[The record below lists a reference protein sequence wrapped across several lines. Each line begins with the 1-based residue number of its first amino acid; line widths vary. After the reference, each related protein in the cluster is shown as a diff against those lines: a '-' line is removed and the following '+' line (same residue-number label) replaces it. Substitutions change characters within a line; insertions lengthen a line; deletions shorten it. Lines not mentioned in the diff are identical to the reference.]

1 MKSGKL
7 VLLSW
12 AAALMASAAFI
23 PSVAHSAT
31 NCTGLQAQLL
41 ANSDITAA
49 TSVLTPAAG
58 SNLAYCQVN
67 ITVSDLAG
75 PEDGYQPGQKQQ
87 IKIRIGLPPNAAD
100 GGSGGV
106 QGNWNGRIEDLGGG
120 GYAGAVGSVTGATNA
135 GYVGSSTDTGHSG
148 GSGSFALN
156 PDNTLNWGLI
166 NDFAF
171 NGIHAQSVW
180 SKKLVQMYYAMTQKY
195 TYWNGCSTGGRQGHQ
210 HAETYPNEY
219 DGILAGAPAFNW
231 DRFIPSEQYGQIVIN
246 QEVGAPIA
254 PAKLTAVTNAAIAA
268 CDVLDGI
275 ADGVIQEPRA
285 CTYNAKSFVCGK
297 SNDPN
302 CLTPAEASAVNKIWQ
317 GPPNPGGGQQRW
329 FGLERGTPLTSL
341 NGTNPFSISTDHLKY
356 WVYQDPSFDWHT
368 LTETTFNDAF
378 YASMIKFH
386 DVIGT
391 DDPDLSAFRQRGG
404 KMIMYHGGA
413 DVLIFPRGSYN
424 YYNRATDKAGGLKNV
439 QKFYRFFPYAG
450 NNHCGGNVN
459 QPNAPLINSGDLFK
473 ALVNWVENGV
483 APDSI
488 VAYNTVN
495 PAAATVSRPVCKYP
509 DKLLFNGG
517 STSVAA
523 NFTCQPQPQDDFITT
538 KSALPDAGANN
549 GRGQLQTLNK

>member
-1 MKSGKL
+1 MKSGKP
-7 VLLSW
+7 VLLSL
-12 AAALMASAAFI
+12 AAALITSAALI

-31 NCTGLQAQLL
+31 NCTGLMAQLL
-41 ANSDITAA
+41 TNSDITAA

-75 PEDGYQPGQKQQ
+75 PENGYQPGQKQQ

-120 GYAGAVGSVTGATNA
+120 GYAGSVGNVTGATNA

-156 PDNTLNWGLI
+156 PDNTLNVGLI

-180 SKKLVQMYYAMTQKY
+180 SKKLVQMYYGMTQKY

-210 HAETYPNEY
+210 HAQTYPNEY
-219 DGILAGAPAFNW
+219 DGILCRSASFQLGPFHSFGELW
-231 DRFIPSEQYGQIVIN
+231 PDRNELGSWCADLVSQTECGHECCDRCVRCTRRHRRWRHSRSAHLHLQCQIIRLRCK
-246 QEVGAPIA
+246 G
-254 PAKLTAVTNAAIAA
+254 
-268 CDVLDGI
+268 
-275 ADGVIQEPRA
+275 
-285 CTYNAKSFVCGK
+285 GK

-317 GPPNPGGGQQRW
+317 GPPNQGQGQQRW

-341 NGTNPFSISTDHLKY
+341 NGTDPFPIATDHLKY
-356 WVYQDPSFDWHT
+356 WVYQNPAFDWHT
-368 LTETTFNDAF
+368 LTETTFNDAL
-378 YASMIKFH
+378 YASEIKFH

-391 DDPDLSAFRQRGG
+391 DDPDLSAFRKHGG
-404 KMIMYHGGA
+404 KMITYHGDA
-413 DVLIFPRGSYN
+413 DILIFPRGTYN

-439 QKFYRFFPYAG
+439 QKFYRFFPYPG
-450 NNHCGGNVN
+450 NNHCGGNIN

-488 VAYNTVN
+488 VAYNTGN
-495 PAAATVSRPVCKYP
+495 PATAT
-509 DKLLFNGG
+509 
-517 STSVAA
+517 
-523 NFTCQPQPQDDFITT
+523 
-538 KSALPDAGANN
+538 
-549 GRGQLQTLNK
+549 